1 MNHAH
6 FHKCGHLYVY
16 DYLILFLDIA
26 GCEGLTP
33 PGYGRIVST
42 TGNNID
48 DTTTF
53 ECDEGFTLIGSVTRR
68 CLSNGQWSGVPTQC
82 AGKLVR

>member
-1 MNHAH
+1 MHVFANLITSVYMIIH
-6 FHKCGHLYVY
+6 FVCG
-16 DYLILFLDIA
+16 YLA

-53 ECDEGFTLIGSVTRR
+53 ECDEGFTLIGSATRR

-82 AGKLVR
+82 AGKLLR

>member
-1 MNHAH
+1 MH
-6 FHKCGHLYVY
+6 
-16 DYLILFLDIA
+16 DFLWIA
-26 GCEGLTP
+26 GCESLTP
-33 PGYGRIVST
+33 PGYGRIVSY

-53 ECDEGFTLIGSVTRR
+53 ECDEGFTLLGSATRR

-82 AGKLVR
+82 AGNS